1 MKSPKT
7 LVPLA
12 LMMIM
17 IAVAS
22 VASAQYYH
30 EEKLDKFL
38 DGHPKVKS
46 ALEQN
51 PNLINNKQWREKHP
65 ELQQFMQDHPDA
77 WSKLPNSKRYG
88 IYGPNHQ
95 WQDAD
100 GHHEQNPAK
109 YQNHPD
115 SAQEHPNSAANSE
128 QNPEW
133 SKHHEHEE
141 AKEAKHRQQEEA
153 KDAKHQQHE
162 KADSEAKAERR
173 HKHQGYGQN

>member
-1 MKSPKT
+1 MKSLKT
-7 LVPLA
+7 LVPVT
-12 LMMIM
+12 LMMI
-17 IAVAS
+17 IVAIAS

-30 EEKLDKFL
+30 EEKLDRFL

-51 PNLINNKQWREKHP
+51 PDLINNKQWREKHP

-77 WSKLPNSKRYG
+77 WKKLPNSRRYG
-88 IYGPNHQ
+88 AYGPNNQ
-95 WQDAD
+95 WHDAD

-109 YQNHPD
+109 YQNHPE
-115 SAQEHPNSAANSE
+115 SAQEHPNSAGNSE

-141 AKEAKHRQQEEA
+141 AKEAKHHQQEEDNA
-153 KDAKHQQHE
+153 
-162 KADSEAKAERR
+162 EAKAKHP
-173 HKHQGYGQN
+173 HKHHGHGHD

>member
-46 ALEQN
+46 AIEQN
-51 PNLINNKQWREKHP
+51 PDLINNKQWREKHP

-100 GHHEQNPAK
+100 HNEQNPAK
-109 YQNHPD
+109 YQNHPASPQNDQNHPD

-153 KDAKHQQHE
+153 KDA
-162 KADSEAKAERR
+162 
-173 HKHQGYGQN
+173 N

>member
-1 MKSPKT
+1 
-7 LVPLA
+7 
-12 LMMIM
+12 
-17 IAVAS
+17 
-22 VASAQYYH
+22 
-30 EEKLDKFL
+30 
-38 DGHPKVKS
+38 
-46 ALEQN
+46 
-51 PNLINNKQWREKHP
+51 
-65 ELQQFMQDHPDA
+65 MQDHPDA

-162 KADSEAKAERR
+162 KANSEAKAERR
-173 HKHQGYGQN
+173 HKHHGYGQN